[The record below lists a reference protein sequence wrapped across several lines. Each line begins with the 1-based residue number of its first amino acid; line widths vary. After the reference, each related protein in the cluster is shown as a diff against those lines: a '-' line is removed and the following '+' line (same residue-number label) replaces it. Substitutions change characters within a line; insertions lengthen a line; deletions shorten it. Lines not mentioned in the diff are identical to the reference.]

1 MENQNIVVVKK
12 KSTFWTVVK
21 ILLVVGAVCLVAAKL
36 YQKFFKKKTVEVLED
51 ADDLAALDAADEVPT
66 ENVVEA
72 EETFEVPADAV
83 IANVEDMEEAPAE
96 ETETAEA

>member
-21 ILLVVGAVCLVAAKL
+21 ILLIVGAVCLVAAKI

-72 EETFEVPADAV
+72 EETFEAPAEAV
-83 IANVEDMEEAPAE
+83 IANAEDMEDTAPVAE
-96 ETETAEA
+96 V

>member
-21 ILLVVGAVCLVAAKL
+21 ILLIVGAVCLVAAKI

-72 EETFEVPADAV
+72 EETFEVPAEAV
-83 IANVEDMEEAPAE
+83 IANAEDMDEVAVD
-96 ETETAEA
+96 

>member
-21 ILLVVGAVCLVAAKL
+21 ILLIVGAVCLVAAKI

-72 EETFEVPADAV
+72 EETFEVPAEAV
-83 IANVEDMEEAPAE
+83 IANAEDMEDTAPVAE
-96 ETETAEA
+96 V

>member
-12 KSTFWTVVK
+12 KNTFWTVVK
-21 ILLVVGAVCLVAAKL
+21 ILLIVGAVCLVAAKI

-72 EETFEVPADAV
+72 EETFEVPAEAV
-83 IANVEDMEEAPAE
+83 IANAEDMEDTAPVAE
-96 ETETAEA
+96 V

>member
-21 ILLVVGAVCLVAAKL
+21 ILLIVGAVCLVAAKI

-51 ADDLAALDAADEVPT
+51 ADDLAALDAVDEVPT

-72 EETFEVPADAV
+72 EETFEVPAEAV
-83 IANVEDMEEAPAE
+83 IANAEDMEDTAPVAE
-96 ETETAEA
+96 V

>member
-21 ILLVVGAVCLVAAKL
+21 ILLVVGAVCLVAAKI

-72 EETFEVPADAV
+72 EETFEVPAEAV
-83 IANVEDMEEAPAE
+83 IANAEDMEDTAPVAE
-96 ETETAEA
+96 V